1 MSKVTNLNLERGSRR
16 RHTVYGILVIVA
28 VLSAAIGLWLF
39 YSLQIGFGAIA
50 PGILLL
56 TVSLA
61 AWLVGLYLI
70 QHNAFEKG
78 VELGLVVFMIV
89 MPLTSLFIAERGL
102 PVGIMAAAS
111 IIFLATSALPP
122 ARAQWFF
129 VGAIFVALAT
139 IGLDAYVPFQRL
151 VLPFGPA
158 ANSTILVAILLL
170 GLGVLLARNFGLYPL
185 RVKLLLGFVI
195 VAILSVTAVTYFST
209 VSIRNSLA
217 ENSARDLRTRAQSA
231 ALSIGLTMDRNVD
244 RLQTFSLDKRVQDDV
259 TQITD
264 SYPPTA
270 AERVEMVARNAKR
283 WAGGNSQDGI
293 VRSAMDGQ
301 LAYSLRQF
309 SEVFQ
314 GNKELIMTDA
324 YGAVIAATDL
334 TPTYDFSNAEWW
346 KNAYNGGRGSVYVG
360 QPEFDPMI
368 QDHGVRV
375 ALPIY
380 APGRQR
386 AVGVIHSIYTLTA
399 LQRALLLNAFGESGK
414 IDLLFP
420 LGQILTSEGTFRALT
435 PHEFA
440 EVQEGLNKP
449 LATLNYRGT
458 ALLSSQ
464 GVIRGSDEP
473 PLPYLSSSAWRTIAT
488 IQADE
493 VLGAADDSAKAAV
506 FAGIATIGLA
516 VLVALWLAQIL
527 TRPIRRLTTVA
538 QEIQG
543 GDLGAR
549 ATIETGDEIGMLAQ
563 TFNGMT
569 ARLQDTLAGL
579 ERRVA
584 ERTQGL
590 VEANLALQANSSYLS
605 ALSDTSTGLFE
616 RLKRNEL
623 LQAIVERAGALADT
637 QHGFVFFA
645 EPGDKDIQMRVGL
658 GLYDDLVGTRAQRG
672 VGLAGTVWQTGQ
684 PLSIGDYQKWEG
696 RLPGT
701 RRDALHAVVAV
712 PLMRAI
718 GQGTGDEI
726 VGVIGLAYTEPDK
739 KFGNTVIEILQ
750 RFAQLASIALDNAQL
765 YANSERR
772 IEELGALNSISLII
786 TQESELQPLIQR
798 IGDEVCRIFSTDFAY
813 IALLDPQSEQIE
825 FPYVMDNG
833 KPLVIPPLRMGQ
845 GLTSQ
850 VITTRQPMLL
860 TDVSGADYRGMGA
873 VNSGDGSSPASLLT
887 VPVLAGD
894 RVLGALSVQR
904 TGVTRN
910 FTPDDQRLL
919 TTIAANVGVGIENV
933 RLFEQTQ
940 AGLAETDR
948 LYRIAEAANLET
960 DAQGFYKR
968 IHEIVGQALNA
979 KNFLVALYNADD
991 GTIGVPYQADER
1003 GTWRER
1009 ARDGAHAVSGIT
1021 AHVLRQREP
1030 LLATKQEIHALAAQ
1044 GELQLHAGEP
1054 EAWLGVPMLVGERA
1068 IGVVAVQSYAADFQY
1083 TESDK
1088 QTLVKLSQGIAN
1100 AVERKRAEHELQV
1113 VLAET
1118 QRLAASAR
1126 ESAEQVTAL
1135 NRRLTREGW
1144 REYLDQFSSTLVFEA
1159 GDGDTGN
1166 GHGIRRSNPNA
1177 GPGDGNNGDGHEK
1190 IRVPIQ
1196 LRGEV
1201 IGEIELEGQDEAAPW
1216 SEQDLGLVTHVAENI
1231 GLALDNVRL
1240 FTETQRRVTE
1250 LNALNNISQA
1260 VSTELDLETLLNVI
1274 GDQVRTIFDVQS
1286 TYIAMY
1292 DRETE
1297 MISLPYMVADNQ
1309 RVSVEPIRFGEGIT
1323 SHIIRQ
1329 RAPLILNENTAQ
1341 ALEKLGAK
1349 EVGKPARSYL
1359 GVPIFVGEQVTGV
1372 ISIQSTE
1379 REGLFDDSNVRLMET
1394 IAATVGAT
1402 IQNAQ
1407 LYGAMQQEVVTRQR
1421 AEEEIK
1427 LSLKEK
1433 EVLLK
1438 EIHHRVKNNLQII
1451 TSLLNLQSA
1460 QIKDP
1465 EASVLFRESQARV
1478 RSMALIHEK
1487 LYQSKDLARIDFD
1500 SYVRDLMV
1508 YLFRSYAAN
1517 SDQIQLHIATNDMF
1531 LAIDTA
1537 IPCGLI
1543 VSELVTNT
1551 IKYAFPN
1558 GKRGDLF
1565 IALGPEDDGH
1575 LTLSVRDTG
1584 VGFAEGFDWRES
1596 DSLGLQLVST
1606 LSSQLHGTIQVDGR
1620 NGTSFKITFPG

>member
-1 MSKVTNLNLERGSRR
+1 MSKASSLNLEQGSRR
-16 RHTVYGILVIVA
+16 RLAVYGILVIVA
-28 VLSAAIGLWLF
+28 VMSAALALWLY
-39 YSLQIGFGAIA
+39 YSLQIGWSAIA
-50 PGILLL
+50 PAILLL
-56 TVSLA
+56 AISLV
-61 AWLVGLYLI
+61 AWLVALYLI
-70 QHNAFEKG
+70 RHNAFERG
-78 VELGLVVFMIV
+78 VELGLVVFMVV

-102 PVGIMAAAS
+102 PIGILAAAG

-122 ARAQWFF
+122 ARAQWYF
-129 VGAIFVALAT
+129 VGAIFVGLLT
-139 IGLDAYVPFQRL
+139 IGLDAYIPFERL
-151 VLPFGPA
+151 ALPFGPA
-158 ANSTILVAILLL
+158 ANSTILLSILLL
-170 GLGVLLARNFGLYPL
+170 GLGLLLARNFQLYPL

-195 VAILSVTAVTYFST
+195 VAILSVGAVTYVST

-217 ENSARDLRTRAQSA
+217 ENSARDLQTRAQSA
-231 ALSIGLTMDRNVD
+231 ALSIALTMDRNVD
-244 RLQTFSLDKRVQDDV
+244 RLQAFSLDKRVQDDV

-264 SYPPTA
+264 SYPPTE
-270 AERVEMVARNAKR
+270 AERAEMIARNAKR
-283 WAGGNSQDGI
+283 WANGISQDGL
-293 VRSAMDGQ
+293 VQSAMQGQ

-309 SEVFQ
+309 SEVFE
-314 GNKELIMTDA
+314 GNKELFMTDA

-346 KNAYNGGRGSVYVG
+346 KMAYSSGRGSMYIG

-368 QDHGVRV
+368 QDHGVRI

-380 APGRQR
+380 APGRRR

-399 LQRALLLNAFGESGK
+399 LRRALLLNGFGESGK

-420 LGQILTSEGTFRALT
+420 LGQILTAEGTFRALT
-435 PHEFA
+435 PQEFA
-440 EVQEGLNKP
+440 EVREGLSRP

-464 GVIRGSDEP
+464 GVIGVSDEQP
-473 PLPYLSSSAWRTIAT
+473 PPYLRSSAWRTIAT
-488 IQADE
+488 IQSDE
-493 VLGAADDSAKAAV
+493 VLGAAEDAVKAAL

-516 VLVALWLAQIL
+516 VVVALWLAQIL

-538 QEIQG
+538 EEIQG

-616 RLKRNEL
+616 RLKLNEL

-637 QHGFVFFA
+637 QNGFVFFA

-658 GLYDDLVGTRAQRG
+658 GLYDDLVGTRAQPG

-684 PLSIGDYQKWEG
+684 PLSIEDYQKWEG

-712 PLMRAI
+712 PLMRAT
-718 GQGTGDEI
+718 GQGDSENEI

-739 KFGNTVIEILQ
+739 KFSKNAIEILQ

-772 IEELGALNSISLII
+772 IQELGALNSI
-786 TQESELQPLIQR
+786 
-798 IGDEVCRIFSTDFAY
+798 
-813 IALLDPQSEQIE
+813 
-825 FPYVMDNG
+825 
-833 KPLVIPPLRMGQ
+833 
-845 GLTSQ
+845 
-850 VITTRQPMLL
+850 
-860 TDVSGADYRGMGA
+860 
-873 VNSGDGSSPASLLT
+873 
-887 VPVLAGD
+887 
-894 RVLGALSVQR
+894 
-904 TGVTRN
+904 
-910 FTPDDQRLL
+910 
-919 TTIAANVGVGIENV
+919 
-933 RLFEQTQ
+933 
-940 AGLAETDR
+940 
-948 LYRIAEAANLET
+948 AEAANLDT
-960 DAQGFYKR
+960 DAQGFYQR
-968 IHEIVGQALNA
+968 IHEIVGEALNA
-979 KNFLVALYNADD
+979 ENFLVALYNADD
-991 GTIGVPYQADER
+991 GTIDLPYCADER
-1003 GTWRER
+1003 KGLPASAMRV
-1009 ARDGAHAVSGIT
+1009 ADASSSMI
-1021 AHVLRQREP
+1021 AHVLRLREP
-1030 LLATKQEIHALAAQ
+1030 LLATEQEIQALATQ
-1044 GELQLHAGEP
+1044 GEASPRGGEP
-1054 EAWLGVPMLVGERA
+1054 EAWLGVPMLVGERP
-1068 IGVVAVQSYAADFQY
+1068 IGVVAVQSYTPGFRY

-1118 QRLAASAR
+1118 RRLATTAR

-1144 REYLDQFSSTLVFEA
+1144 RDYLDQLNSHLVFEA
-1159 GDGDTGN
+1159 VGGEEGN
-1166 GHGIRRSNPNA
+1166 GHAVRHPERNG
-1177 GPGDGNNGDGHEK
+1177 GGDGSNGNSHEK
-1190 IRVPIQ
+1190 ITVPIQ

-1201 IGEIELEGQDEAAPW
+1201 IGEIELEGQDEAVPL

-1231 GLALDNVRL
+1231 GLALDNARL

-1260 VSTELDLETLLNVI
+1260 VSTELDLDTLLTVI
-1274 GDQVRTIFDVQS
+1274 GDQVRAIFDVQD

-1292 DRETE
+1292 DRETQ

-1323 SHIIRQ
+1323 SHIIRR
-1329 RAPLILNENTAQ
+1329 RAPLILNQNTAHE
-1341 ALEKLGAK
+1341 LEKLGAK

-1359 GVPIFVGEQVTGV
+1359 GVPILVGEELIGV

-1407 LYGAMQQEVVTRQR
+1407 LYSAMQQEVVTRQR
-1421 AEEEIK
+1421 AEQDIK

-1517 SDQIQLHIATNDMF
+1517 SDQIHLHIETNNMF
-1531 LAIDTA
+1531 LEIDTA

-1558 GKRGDLF
+1558 GRRGDLY

-1575 LTLSVRDTG
+1575 LTLSVKDTG

-1606 LSSQLHGTIQVDGR
+1606 LASQLHGTIQVDGTS
-1620 NGTSFKITFPG
+1620 GTSFKITFPG